1 MVNQPLCFPKPA
13 CCIVSEGKLMP
24 SILLLTASPRPDS
37 YSTRIAT
44 ELAERLRSLDPA
56 SAIVHRDLAAQPLP
70 HIDNAFA
77 SAIKKPADAHSVE
90 EAQAIRLSDE
100 LVGELLAADTIV
112 IGTGLINFGIYST
125 LKSWID
131 YIGRV
136 GLTFTYTENGPVGL
150 ATGKKA
156 YIVLASGGIYSEG
169 PAAPLNHAIPYVRSV
184 LAFIGI
190 TDVETIYVEGLN
202 RSSDGAEK
210 AVAGARSRI
219 AQLAAAA

>member
-1 MVNQPLCFPKPA
+1 
-13 CCIVSEGKLMP
+13 
-24 SILLLTASPRPDS
+24 
-37 YSTRIAT
+37 
-44 ELAERLRSLDPA
+44 
-56 SAIVHRDLAAQPLP
+56 
-70 HIDNAFA
+70 
-77 SAIKKPADAHSVE
+77 
-90 EAQAIRLSDE
+90 
-100 LVGELLAADTIV
+100 
-112 IGTGLINFGIYST
+112 

-136 GLTFTYTENGPVGL
+136 GLTFTYTENGPVGI